1 MNCEQ
6 ARETV
11 LESFDGPLKAQL
23 QLAMQDHITTCEACR
38 RFAELQQTID
48 ARLAE
53 ALPPPCLSVGFRRSL
68 REKLPEPAA
77 PSWSESLPDIAHLA
91 GCAFGVVL
99 LLLTMPQYS
108 NAILVA
114 GGGFTV
120 TTYFLQAV
128 LRSSL
133 ERVEPANSS

>member
-11 LESFDGPLKAQL
+11 LESFDAPLKAEL
-23 QLAMQDHITTCEACR
+23 QLAMQDHMATCEACR
-38 RFAELQQTID
+38 QFAELQQAID

-53 ALPPPCLSVGFRRSL
+53 ALPLVSLSAGFSRSF
-68 REKLPEPAA
+68 REGLAEPVE

-91 GCAFGVVL
+91 GCAFGIVL
-99 LLLTMPQYS
+99 LLLTMPQHS
-108 NAILVA
+108 KIILVA

-120 TTYFLQAV
+120 MTYFVQAV
-128 LRSSL
+128 LRRAL
-133 ERVEPANSS
+133 ERVEPVF